1 MTIWAHSSPRQ
12 SRKGIA
18 LEAAPGGGASTS
30 RDRTMRLRKK
40 PDQKLFPAPLDPP
53 ERGAELH
60 SRSNTSFV

>member
-30 RDRTMRLRKK
+30 RDMRPRKK

-53 ERGAELH
+53 ERGAEPH